1 MGLVSTRWAARK
13 LNLVEF
19 AKHRWRIAVKSVRFG
34 RMHLADNFGE
44 HYYFGQGYAA
54 GKDKAHFEVRN
65 LSGHS
70 RGCGCEPCI
79 TTRSVI
85 ARHARGSRVE
95 R

>member
-1 MGLVSTRWAARK
+1 MGLVSRSWAALK
-13 LNLVEF
+13 LVKF
-19 AKHRWRIAVKSVRFG
+19 AKHTWRIAVKNARST
-34 RMHLADNFGE
+34 RMYLDDDLGL
-44 HYYFGQGYAA
+44 GYAA

-65 LSGHS
+65 LSGHA

-85 ARHARGSRVE
+85 ARHARESRIG